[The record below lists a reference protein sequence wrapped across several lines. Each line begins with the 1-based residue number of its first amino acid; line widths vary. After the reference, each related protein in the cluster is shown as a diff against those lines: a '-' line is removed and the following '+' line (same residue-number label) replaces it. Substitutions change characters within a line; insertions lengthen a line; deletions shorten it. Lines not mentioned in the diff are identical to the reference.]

1 MYVWKNGNDMTY
13 KKNDIVR
20 FISNQPAA
28 HVIRMFGHYQ
38 GLKPEDATPDEYLGR
53 VKSVIGDGR
62 AYVVS
67 TLSPLKGFICIVNA
81 DEIHGRVE
89 LAGLSESEKQA
100 YYDRPESHEAPN
112 VYDNDPS
119 SLDPSLNLKEKC
131 ETVAAKAMS
140 ALFPEARITG
150 FSSFGIYNYR
160 MEKYISDLDYC
171 LASAGTKSKRKLAA
185 LKKKRDELESWFRQ
199 MRFKEYYTI
208 CADIEESATTTRF
221 WLVAIDLNFEEV
233 SIMRDG
239 AERGRFRMFLGCE
252 HDQLLD
258 AKIDFAYESIG

>member
-1 MYVWKNGNDMTY
+1 MTY
-13 KKNDIVR
+13 RKNDIVR

-38 GLKPEDATPDEYLGR
+38 GLKPEDATLDEYLGR

-140 ALFPEARITG
+140 VMFPEARVTG
-150 FSSFGIYNYR
+150 FSSFGIYDYR

-185 LKKKRDELESWFRQ
+185 LKKKRDELERWFRQ

-208 CADIEESATTTRF
+208 CAEITESATATRF
-221 WLVAIDLNFEEV
+221 WLIAIDLNFEEV

-239 AERGRFRMFLGCE
+239 SERNHFRLFLGAE
-252 HDQLLD
+252 HDRLYN